1 MKSNSKTKA
10 KALKTTRGAA
20 LITAATLT
28 LALMF
33 LGCKQP
39 ETPEPPAPPPVRY
52 VVLTIGTKNTIQVK
66 AKTAGGSDIAV
77 EGCHQKTL
85 KNGQKTALTA
95 TGQKVIL
102 KGNITELDCEDN
114 QLTAIDVK
122 GCPALKV
129 LICPLNKLT
138 ELNVQG
144 LTALREV
151 DARKNEITKL
161 NVKGCTALRSLD
173 VDTNKL
179 TELDVKECT
188 SLAKLYCG
196 HNNFTNFD
204 LKNYNV
210 DTLSCGGNGFTN
222 LEVKGTALFHLYC
235 GETPTLTSLKVENAP
250 NLITLGCNDSSLT
263 SLTITNCPKL
273 NDLDCSR
280 NKLNADAFTQIFNN
294 LPMRAADA
302 KGSIKLYKTAD
313 GNDDNFQDFTSTSAP
328 QTLKTAFNKAKNE
341 KNWRMKHFTPS
352 NTGWAEIQ

>member
-10 KALKTTRGAA
+10 HALTKTRGAA

-33 LGCKQP
+33 SGCKQP
-39 ETPEPPAPPPVRY
+39 ETPEPPAPPVRY
-52 VVLTIGTKNTIQVK
+52 VVLTIGTKNPIQVK
-66 AKTAGGSDIAV
+66 AITAGGSDIAV

-102 KGNITELDCEDN
+102 KGNITELNCEDN

-144 LTALREV
+144 LTSLREV

-161 NVKGCTALRSLD
+161 NVKGCTALWSLD

-179 TELDVKECT
+179 TELDVKGCT
-188 SLAKLYCG
+188 SLETLYCG

-204 LKNYNV
+204 LKSYNV
-210 DTLSCGGNGFTN
+210 QTLSCGGNGFTQ
-222 LEVKGTALFHLYC
+222 LEIKGTALVNLYC
-235 GETPTLTSLKVENAP
+235 EETSTLTSLKIENAP

-294 LPMRAADA
+294 LPQRTADA
-302 KGSIKLYKTAD
+302 KGSIKLYKTVD
-313 GNDDNFQDFTSTSAP
+313 GSDGNFQDFTSTSAP
-328 QTLKTAFNKAKNE
+328 QDLKTAFNKAKNE
-341 KNWRMKHFTPS
+341 KNWRMKRFGTE

>member
-1 MKSNSKTKA
+1 MTKFKTNNKKA
-10 KALKTTRGAA
+10 HAFRGAAA

-39 ETPEPPAPPPVRY
+39 ETPEPPAPPVRY
-52 VVLTIGTKNTIQVK
+52 IVLTIGATNPIQVT

-85 KNGQKTALTA
+85 KNGQKTALNA

-102 KGNITELDCEDN
+102 KGNITELNCEDN

-129 LICPLNKLT
+129 LICPRNKLT

-161 NVKGCTALRSLD
+161 NVKGCTALWSLD

-188 SLAKLYCG
+188 SLEKLYCG

-204 LKNYNV
+204 LKSYNV
-210 DTLSCGGNGFTN
+210 QTLSCGGNGFTQ
-222 LEVKGTALFHLYC
+222 LEVKDTAL
-235 GETPTLTSLKVENAP
+235 V
-250 NLITLGCNDSSLT
+250 NLNRYHKS
-263 SLTITNCPKL
+263 
-273 NDLDCSR
+273 
-280 NKLNADAFTQIFNN
+280 AD
-294 LPMRAADA
+294 
-302 KGSIKLYKTAD
+302 
-313 GNDDNFQDFTSTSAP
+313 
-328 QTLKTAFNKAKNE
+328 LKTRKIKEGEIWSSTIKNLR
-341 KNWRMKHFTPS
+341 NRHCYCRMR
-352 NTGWAEIQ
+352 

>member
-1 MKSNSKTKA
+1 MKTSNSKHKA
-10 KALKTTRGAA
+10 FALKTTRGAA

-39 ETPEPPAPPPVRY
+39 ETPEPPAPPVRY
-52 VVLTIGTKNTIQVK
+52 VVLTIGATNPIQVT

-85 KNGQKTALTA
+85 KNGQKTALNA

-102 KGNITELDCEDN
+102 KGNIIELNCEDN

-129 LICPLNKLT
+129 LVCPRNKLT

-151 DARKNEITKL
+151 DARSNEITKL
-161 NVKGCTALRSLD
+161 NVKGCTALWSLD
-173 VDTNKL
+173 VTKNKL
-179 TELDVKECT
+179 TELDVKGCT
-188 SLAKLYCG
+188 SLEKLYCS

-204 LKNYNV
+204 LKSYNV
-210 DTLSCGGNGFTN
+210 QTLSCGGNGFTE
-222 LEVKGTALFHLYC
+222 LEVKGTTLVNLYC
-235 GETPTLTSLKVENAP
+235 GETSTLTSLKVENAP

-263 SLTITNCPKL
+263 SLTITNCPQL

-280 NKLNADAFTQIFNN
+280 NKLNADAFTQIFNA

-302 KGSIKLYKTAD
+302 KGTIKLYRTVD
-313 GNDDNFQDFTSTSAP
+313 GSDGNFQDFTSASAP
-328 QTLKTAFNKAKNE
+328 QDLKTAFNEAKTN
-341 KNWRMKHFTPS
+341 KHWRMKHFTPS

>member
-1 MKSNSKTKA
+1 MKSNSKAKA

-39 ETPEPPAPPPVRY
+39 ETPEPPAPPVRY
-52 VVLTIGTKNTIQVK
+52 IVLTIGATNPIQVT

-188 SLAKLYCG
+188 SLEKLYCG

-204 LKNYNV
+204 LKSYNV
-210 DTLSCGGNGFTN
+210 QTLSCGGNGFTQ
-222 LEVKGTALFHLYC
+222 LEVKGTALVHLYC

-273 NDLDCSR
+273 NDLNCSR
-280 NKLNADAFTQIFNN
+280 NKLNAAAFTQIFNN
-294 LPMRAADA
+294 LPMRTADA
-302 KGSIKLYKTAD
+302 KGEIKLYKTQGGSD
-313 GNDDNFQDFTSTSAP
+313 GNFQDFTKPNAP
-328 QTLKTAFNKAKNE
+328 PDLKTAFNKAKNE
-341 KNWRMKHFTPS
+341 KNWRMKHFTPNNNS
-352 NTGWAEIQ
+352 FVEIQ

>member
-39 ETPEPPAPPPVRY
+39 ETPEPPAPPVRY
-52 VVLTIGTKNTIQVK
+52 IVLTIGTKNPIQVK

-77 EGCHQKTL
+77 EGCQEKTL

-129 LICPLNKLT
+129 LVCPLNKLT
-138 ELNVQG
+138 EL
-144 LTALREV
+144 
-151 DARKNEITKL
+151 D
-161 NVKGCTALRSLD
+161 VKGF
-173 VDTNKL
+173 
-179 TELDVKECT
+179 T
-188 SLAKLYCG
+188 SLERLYCG

-204 LKNYNV
+204 LKSYNV
-210 DTLSCGGNGFTN
+210 QTLSCGGNGFTQ
-222 LEVKGTALFHLYC
+222 LEVKDTALVNLYC
-235 GETPTLTSLKVENAP
+235 GETSTLTSLKVENAP

-273 NDLDCSR
+273 NDLNCSR
-280 NKLNADAFTQIFNN
+280 NKLNAAAFIQIFND
-294 LPMRAADA
+294 LPMRAADG
-302 KGSIKLYKTAD
+302 KGTIKLYRTVD
-313 GNDDNFQDFTSTSAP
+313 GNDGNFQDFTSASAP
-328 QTLKTAFNKAKNE
+328 QTLKDAFNKAKNE
-341 KNWRMKHFTPS
+341 KNWRMKRFAPE
-352 NTGWAEIQ
+352 NTSWAEIQ

>member
-1 MKSNSKTKA
+1 MKTNNSKNKA
-10 KALKTTRGAA
+10 KAFLGAA
-20 LITAATLT
+20 FMLLIALIFTACPQKAKPK
-28 LALMF
+28 A
-33 LGCKQP
+33 
-39 ETPEPPAPPPVRY
+39 EPPAPPPVRY

-77 EGCHQKTL
+77 EGCQEKTL

-102 KGNITELDCEDN
+102 KGNITELNCEDN
-114 QLTAIDVK
+114 KLTAIDVK

-129 LICPLNKLT
+129 LVCPLNKLT

-161 NVKGCTALRSLD
+161 NVKGCTALWSLD

-179 TELDVKECT
+179 TELDVKGCT

-204 LKNYNV
+204 LKSYNV

-222 LEVKGTALFHLYC
+222 LEVKGTALAHLYC
-235 GETPTLTSLKVENAP
+235 GETPTLTSLKVEDAP
-250 NLITLGCNDSSLT
+250 NLITLGCNNSSLT

-280 NKLNADAFTQIFNN
+280 NKLNAAAFTQIFNN

-302 KGSIKLYKTAD
+302 KGSIKLYRTVD
-313 GNDDNFQDFTSTSAP
+313 GNDDNFQDFTSASAP
-328 QTLKTAFNKAKNE
+328 QTLKDAFNKAKNE
-341 KNWRMKHFTPS
+341 KNWRMKRFGTG
-352 NTGWAEIQ
+352 NTGWAEI